1 MFFRYFVCLAFLACT
16 SALLAQHGLYDLSN
30 YKARFERRP
39 GLQISGRAGINGA
52 YDKTSLPGNSFS
64 ISSNSF
70 GFLNRNTDTLVATNS
85 FTSNLRSSISSR
97 NSSALPSA
105 PSTASFYTAEFDLG
119 TERLYYQPNRQKF
132 WGWRGTLKA
141 TQEGNNT
148 PNSFADSELAA
159 TPSLFRGLGRIEFAE
174 DALLATWMMQDLRDA
189 GVINTYSAEDLEF
202 LARTITD
209 IIGNRVF
216 DNRRRRIYE
225 LKQLTQTLLESGLV
239 EEESFDL
246 FAVLNDNWAF
256 ANRATLRHGSLFR
269 YGIQGAADGRIR
281 RDTERDNQ
289 RIVNLSGGAFL
300 EYQHHRIVA
309 QNNGSHGYGGRF
321 DILHFFEGS
330 QIVGND
336 FDINREWWQA
346 RLSLFYRREWL
357 PNSRSRLWLDNRL
370 YISEW
375 LSSNVGPDLIVDQEL
390 NQAFHR
396 STLSVDYFLNYNW
409 TLRLSGS
416 LNTRYLE
423 APSRL
428 AFSHTFEVRTF
439 YFIF

>member
-1 MFFRYFVCLAFLACT
+1 MFFRYCFSLALLMCT
-16 SALLAQHGLYDLSN
+16 FSLLAQNELYDLSQ
-30 YKARFERRP
+30 YKARYERRP
-39 GLQISGRAGINGA
+39 GLQVSGRASVNGA
-52 YDKTSLPGNSFS
+52 YDKTRLPSNGFS

-70 GFLNRNTDTLVATNS
+70 GFLDRNTDKLVATNS
-85 FTSNLRSSISSR
+85 FSSSLRSGISKR

-105 PSTASFYTAEFDLG
+105 PPTASYYTAEIDLG
-119 TERLYYQPNRQKF
+119 TARFYYQTERQKF
-132 WGWRGTLKA
+132 WGWSGTLRT

-148 PNSFADSELAA
+148 PYGFADSELAA
-159 TPSLFRGLGRIEFAE
+159 TPSLFRGVGRIEFAE
-174 DALLATWMMQDLRDA
+174 DALLATWMMQDLRAA
-189 GVINTYSAEDLEF
+189 GVINTYSVEDLDF

-225 LKQLTQTLLESGLV
+225 LKQLNQTLLESGLV
-239 EEESFDL
+239 KEESFDL
-246 FAVLNDNWAF
+246 FAILNDNWAY
-256 ANRATLRHGSLFR
+256 ANRATLRHGSRFR

-281 RDTERDNQ
+281 RDKELDNERT
-289 RIVNLSGGAFL
+289 VNFSGGAFL
-300 EYQHHRIVA
+300 EYVHHRIVA

-330 QIVGND
+330 QIVGSD
-336 FDINREWWQA
+336 FDIDREWWQA

-357 PNSRSRLWLDNRL
+357 PNSRSRFRLDNQL

-375 LSSNVGPDLIVDQEL
+375 LSSNVGPDLIVDEEL

-416 LNTRYLE
+416 LNTSYLE
-423 APSRL
+423 APGRL
-428 AFSHTFEVRTF
+428 AFSHNFSVRTF